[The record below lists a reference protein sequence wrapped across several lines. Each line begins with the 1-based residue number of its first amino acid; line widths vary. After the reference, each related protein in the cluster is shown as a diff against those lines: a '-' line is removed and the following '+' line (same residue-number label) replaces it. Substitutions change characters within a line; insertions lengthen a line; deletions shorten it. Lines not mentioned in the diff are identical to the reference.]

1 MKDWNNQIHF
11 FELIKNVKDLE
22 VENLNDLI
30 RRRINF
36 LIGLYEP
43 FIKQIRDSFY
53 KFMPVD
59 KIKCLN

>member
-1 MKDWNNQIHF
+1 MKN
-11 FELIKNVKDLE
+11 LE
-22 VENLNDLI
+22 VENLYDLI
-30 RRRINF
+30 RKRINF

-53 KFMPVD
+53 KFIPVD

>member
-1 MKDWNNQIHF
+1 MKDT
-11 FELIKNVKDLE
+11 L
-22 VENLNDLI
+22 VENLDDLI
-30 RRRINF
+30 RKRINF